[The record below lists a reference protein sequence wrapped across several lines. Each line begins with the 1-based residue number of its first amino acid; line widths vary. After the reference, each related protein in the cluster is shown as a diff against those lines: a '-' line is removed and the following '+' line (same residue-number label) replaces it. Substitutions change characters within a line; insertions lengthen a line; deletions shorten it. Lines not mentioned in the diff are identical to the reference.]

1 MKETL
6 KPLIDQ
12 LRVKLG
18 NTDELRDSVKKNIS
32 QTRDVLE
39 ATAKEVVRQT
49 KSSKI
54 VVDYVRPALE
64 SKKAEDAL
72 NRLETKITQSSPFVS
87 KLREIRKQFLDATKP
102 AGGKTPRKKKSAKA
116 SLSEQSDAN

>member
-12 LRVKLG
+12 IRVKLG
-18 NTDELRDSVKKNIS
+18 NTDELRDSVKKNLS
-32 QTRDVLE
+32 QTRDTIE

-49 KSSKI
+49 KNSKI
-54 VVDYVRPALE
+54 MTDYVRPAVE
-64 SKKAEDAL
+64 SPKAEEAL
-72 NRLETKITQSSPFVS
+72 SKLETKITQSGPLVS

-102 AGGKTPRKKKSAKA
+102 AVTAKTPKRKKTAKPDD
-116 SLSEQSDAN
+116 QTKVQ